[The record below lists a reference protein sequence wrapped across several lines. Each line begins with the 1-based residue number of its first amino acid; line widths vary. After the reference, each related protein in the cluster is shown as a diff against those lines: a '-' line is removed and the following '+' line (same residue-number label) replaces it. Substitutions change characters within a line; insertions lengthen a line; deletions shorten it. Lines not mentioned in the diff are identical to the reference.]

1 MENRRSGR
9 TTRIID
15 DAIQDLF
22 HTGECHVWDH
32 YKDGK
37 DAQRNKEVF
46 MLVLRRLQNEH
57 KLIMKAISVDVGKKI
72 ITWDGYK
79 QD

>member
-37 DAQRNKEVF
+37 DAQRNKEVL
-46 MLVLRRLQNEH
+46 MLILRRLQNEH
-57 KLIMKAISVDVGKKI
+57 EPIMREISVDIGKKI

-79 QD
+79 RD

>member
-9 TTRIID
+9 TTRLID
-15 DAIQDLF
+15 DAVQDLF

-37 DAQRNKEVF
+37 DAHRNGEVLK
-46 MLVLRRLQNEH
+46 LVLKRLQNEH
-57 KLIMKAISVDVGKKI
+57 DHIMREISVDIGKKI

>member
-9 TTRIID
+9 TTRLVD

-22 HTGECHVWDH
+22 HTGECHVRDH

-37 DAQRNKEVF
+37 DTQRNKEVF

-57 KLIMKAISVDVGKKI
+57 EPIMREISVDVEKKI